1 LHLRQGNANGPNGL
15 IEELLRLHL
24 DRLGETPQQVILL
37 EVLEQDPARL
47 TVDELALR
55 IVADP
60 SDRTEV
66 ETATTAV
73 RDLRRACLVRYRND
87 DLLVE
92 PTQAALRMHAL
103 WSLA

>member
-1 LHLRQGNANGPNGL
+1 MPGAHTL
-15 IEELLRLHL
+15 
-24 DRLGETPQQVILL
+24 PQYNPEIVGQVILL
-37 EVLEQDPARL
+37 EVLEQHPARL

-60 SDRTEV
+60 CDLTEV
-66 ETATTAV
+66 ETATNAI

-87 DLLVE
+87 DRLVE

-103 WSLA
+103 WSLV